1 MNALEPAHIKPDG
14 VFSINPATGLRLD
27 FYPYQTD
34 AAIEAT
40 LDAAAAAFRRARVR
54 PVADRLALLARVA
67 DTLAARRLEFATL
80 IVAEMG
86 KPLTEAL
93 GEIDKCVD
101 SCRHF
106 AVAGA
111 GYLEPDLLA
120 ITPQRARIS
129 YEPLGVI
136 FAIMPWN
143 FPIWQFVRFFITAV
157 AAGNATI
164 LKHAEN
170 VQGSAALLTGL
181 VETAGGDGVLQN
193 LLVPRDQVAAM
204 IADDR
209 IAGVTFTG
217 SVGAGR
223 EVAGAAGAAGKK
235 SVLELG
241 GSDPFIVLEDAD
253 LDHAVEIAVK
263 SRFANT
269 GQSCICAK
277 RFIVV
282 DSVHDAFIEAFCA
295 KAAALVV
302 GDPMLAGT
310 QIGALARSDLRDGLV
325 RQVDRSLAEGARM
338 ILTGGTTDGAG
349 FFYTPVVLANLVD
362 GSTAA
367 TEEIFGPVAA
377 MFRAKDADDAIAQ
390 ANRSRFG
397 LGASIWT
404 KDIARAE
411 RLIPGIEAGAV
422 FVNDLVRSVA
432 GAPFGGIK
440 DSGYGRELGQLGTRE
455 FTNQKLVWINE

>member
-1 MNALEPAHIKPDG
+1 MNVMEHNHIKADG
-14 VFSINPATGLRLD
+14 VMSINPANGVLLD
-27 FYPYQTD
+27 FHPYQSD
-34 AAIEAT
+34 AAVEAT
-40 LDAAAAAFRRARVR
+40 LAAAAGAFRRARIR
-54 PVADRLALLARVA
+54 PVADRLALLGRVA
-67 DTLAARRLEFATL
+67 DALAACRIELAAL

-86 KPLTEAL
+86 KPVTEAL
-93 GEIDKCVD
+93 AEVDKCVD

-106 AVAGA
+106 AEAGA
-111 GYLEPDLLA
+111 AYLKPDPLA
-120 ITPQRARIS
+120 VTPQRARVS

-136 FAIMPWN
+136 LAIMPWN

-157 AAGNATI
+157 TAGNAII

-170 VQGSAALLTGL
+170 VQGCAATL
-181 VETAGGDGVLQN
+181 VALVDAAGGDGVLQN
-193 LLVPRDQVAAM
+193 LLVPRDRIAAV

-223 EVAGAAGAAGKK
+223 SVAAAAGAAGKK

-241 GSDPFIVLEDAD
+241 GSDPFIVLSDAD
-253 LDHAVEIAVK
+253 LDLAVDIAVK

-277 RFIVV
+277 RFIVEGPIY
-282 DSVHDAFIEAFCA
+282 DAFVEAFCA
-295 KAAALVV
+295 RTRALVM
-302 GDPMLAGT
+302 GDPMQTGT
-310 QIGALARSDLRDGLV
+310 RIGALARADLRDGLA
-325 RQVDRSLAEGARM
+325 RQLDRSLSEGAQM
-338 ILTGGTTDGAG
+338 ILAGGVTDGPG
-349 FFYTPVVLANLVD
+349 FFFSPVVLADVPA

-377 MFRAKDADDAIAQ
+377 IFRAGDADDAITQ
-390 ANRSRFG
+390 ANLSRFG
-397 LGASIWT
+397 LAASLWT

-411 RLIPGIEAGAV
+411 TLVPRIEAGAV

-455 FTNQKLVWINE
+455 FTNQKLVWING